1 MNQMVFKDYDIMT
14 VGEMSGNLEFYE
26 AMKYVAKERKEL
38 SMLFHFAHLK
48 IVSES
53 ALFTTITRL
62 MAFRTKDRKVN
73 GIFASGSSRNSKTGY
88 TCGSSTWGVLVVRCN

>member
-1 MNQMVFKDYDIMT
+1 MVFKDYDIMT

-38 SMLFHFAHLK
+38 SMVFHFLHLQ

-53 ALFTTITRL
+53 ALFITITRL
-62 MAFRTKDRKVN
+62 MAFRTKGRKVD
-73 GIFASGSSRNSKTGY
+73 GIFVSGNSRNSKTGY
-88 TCGSSTWGVLVVRCN
+88 ICGSSTWGVLVVSCN